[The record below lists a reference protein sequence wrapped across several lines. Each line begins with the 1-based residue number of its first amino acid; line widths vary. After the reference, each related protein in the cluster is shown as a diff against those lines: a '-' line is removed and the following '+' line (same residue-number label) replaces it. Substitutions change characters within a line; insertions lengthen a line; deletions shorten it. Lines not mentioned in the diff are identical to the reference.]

1 MKPIL
6 LHEIRNALH
15 GELKTDVQK
24 GLVSGVSID
33 SRRIKPGDLFI
44 ALRGKNYDGHDY
56 VIDAV
61 KGGAKAILIDRNLPL
76 ADELKSGD
84 VCVLKVDDTLLAL
97 GELARYYRKSLG
109 HGVAVIAITG
119 SNGKTTTR
127 EIIHHVLRKNRKG
140 HRSPHNYNNAVGV
153 PMSIFG
159 IEPDHDFAV
168 LEVATNAPGEI
179 ANLSRIA
186 QPDIAVITGI
196 APSHLEGLKSIE
208 GVCEE
213 KSAIVTGLA
222 DRGVVI
228 CGADYPPLL
237 EKLKPLGSPLIQFGI
252 DVEADIV
259 GTEVERTDAGIRFTT
274 NDRCEISLPITGMCN
289 VKNALAALAVVR
301 RMGMTSSDFAEAIS
315 DFTAVPQRMSVHQVN
330 GITIIDDTYNANPA
344 SMASAMEELEHYTKA
359 RRRVFICGDMN
370 ELGDAAEDYH
380 VELGQKIAQ
389 STIGLLLAT
398 GPLATVAANAA
409 LKQGMGQSAVQK
421 SISSKRLARL
431 VKSLIM
437 DEDVI
442 MVKGSR
448 SMEMEKV
455 VDSLKRYRG
464 TRPIIHRPTRAVPGP
479 AKKTGRRKTQVK

>member
-6 LHEIRNALH
+6 LTEIKNVLH

-24 GLVSGVSID
+24 GLVSGVCTD
-33 SRRIKPGDLFI
+33 SRQIEQGCLFV

-56 VIDAV
+56 IVDAA
-61 KGGAKAILIDRNLPL
+61 KAGAKAILIDRNLPVP
-76 ADELKSGD
+76 DELKTGD
-84 VCVLKVDDTLLAL
+84 VCVLKVDDTLAAL
-97 GELARYYRKSLG
+97 GDLARFYRKSLG
-109 HGVAVIAITG
+109 HGVSVVAVTG

-127 EIIHHVLRKNRKG
+127 EIIHHVLSKKRRG
-140 HRSPHNYNNAVGV
+140 HRSPRNYNNAVGV
-153 PMSIFG
+153 PLSIFG

-196 APSHLEGLKSIE
+196 APSHLEGLNNVD
-208 GVCEE
+208 GVCQE
-213 KSAIVTGLA
+213 KAAIVTGLA
-222 DRGVVI
+222 ERGVVI
-228 CGADYPPLL
+228 CGSDYPPLL
-237 EKLKPLGSPLIQFGI
+237 EKLKPLGSPIIRFGV
-252 DVEADIV
+252 DVDADIMA
-259 GTEVERTDAGIRFTT
+259 TNVERTDSGIRFAT
-274 NDRCEISLPITGMCN
+274 NDRCTISLPITGMCN

-301 RMGMTSSDFAEAIS
+301 RMGMTSGEFADAIA
-315 DFTAVPQRMSVHQVN
+315 DFTAVPQRMSVHHVN

-344 SMASAMEELEHYTKA
+344 SMAAAMEELEIYAKA

-370 ELGDAAEDYH
+370 ELGEASNEFHEA
-380 VELGQKIAQ
+380 LGRKIAA
-389 STIGLLLAT
+389 SSIDLLLAT
-398 GPLATVAANAA
+398 GPQAALTANTA

-464 TRPIIHRPTRAVPGP
+464 TRPIVHRPIRTTPASSKRAGRQ
-479 AKKTGRRKTQVK
+479 KTEIK